1 MKIYVITAGE
11 YSDYQIVG
19 VATTKEMADVIVSKH
34 NLYDEWDEA
43 QIEEYDTDVYEPL
56 RTNDQ
61 WDVWKSLNEWTGQ
74 WEIECKKNTHISEE
88 VNKISVDT
96 HYDGKPILYHIVVYA
111 VNEESAI
118 KIASEKFAEYQA
130 VEEGLV

>member
-1 MKIYVITAGE
+1 MKVYVVTAGE

-19 VATTKEMADVIVSKH
+19 VATTKEMADVIVAKH
-34 NLYDEWDEA
+34 NLYDGYDEA
-43 QIEEYDTDVYEPL
+43 RIEEYDTDVYEPL

-61 WDVWKSLNEWTGQ
+61 WSAWKNFNEQTNQ
-74 WEIECKKNTHISEE
+74 WEIECERNNYVSEE
-88 VNKISVDT
+88 VNNVIVN
-96 HYDGKPILYHIVVYA
+96 YDGHGKPYSYYVVVYA

-130 VEEGLV
+130 MEEGLV